1 MRPIAGIVFGAATIL
16 ALSML
21 GQNGASASSTRGLDA
36 PALPSNEW
44 SGRLSDPRPE
54 LSPPLDSEAEPDRC
68 TVCRLA
74 AATTGNLPA
83 SAYHIEGSATV
94 NGAALRLVSTDP
106 AVREALWQA
115 TIARGELMAA
125 LRSGTELEL
134 CPSCRDRRAT
144 LADLDISAQRIPQ
157 GVLLV
162 YTSSSPTV
170 VQQIHTVVDAGRD
183 APLQF

>member
-1 MRPIAGIVFGAATIL
+1 MRPIAGVVLGMATLLAFSIL
-16 ALSML
+16 AQS
-21 GQNGASASSTRGLDA
+21 GARASSTRGVDA
-36 PALPSNEW
+36 PALPVNEW
-44 SGRLSDPRPE
+44 SGRLSEPRPE
-54 LSPPLDSEAEPDRC
+54 FPPPLDSDARPDRC

-74 AATTGNLPA
+74 AATTGKLPVTA
-83 SAYHIEGSATV
+83 FHIEGSATL

-115 TIARGELMAA
+115 TVARGELLSA
-125 LRSGTELEL
+125 LRSGADLEL

-162 YTSSSPTV
+162 YTSSSPAV

-183 APLQF
+183 GPLRF